1 MARIFVESWSPEY
14 GAPLDAATLAPAEG
28 SVDDTVEMSAWAP
41 RDGVDDGVEQV
52 AFVDGVRR
60 IDARLTID
68 DPEDGP
74 VPGLC
79 GTFVVGAVR
88 WSRAAA
94 RSEVADEQVERWAV
108 LAGGRAEIFPTVDL
122 QPPYETITI
131 PDRDGDALVHALQ
144 TRMRA
149 AEGRLASSVAAD
161 AFVFADGPLNELAP
175 EQVVGTIKSHRVT
188 YLAPER
194 GAIVA
199 ALEVGQRTP
208 LFTIADY
215 RRYSWYVRLARL
227 PGGHS
232 WTGIVRCEA
241 SGHLPLADVVAI
253 ADRTAALLPSVA
265 SEPHIDPRAPQNL
278 VPIGALERQLRH
290 RMGEPGLVYRA
301 LRAAV
306 AEPRAS

>member
-28 SVDDTVEMSAWAP
+28 SVDDTVEASAWAP
-41 RDGVDDGVEQV
+41 RDGIDDGVERV

-79 GTFVVGAVR
+79 GTFVVGAVH

-94 RSEVADEQVERWAV
+94 RSEVADEHVERWAV
-108 LAGGRAEIFPTVDL
+108 LAGGRAEIFPAVDI
-122 QPPYETITI
+122 QPPYETVTI

-149 AEGRLASSVAAD
+149 AEGHLAARVAAE

-175 EQVVGTIKSHRVT
+175 AQVVGTIKSHRVT

-208 LFTIADY
+208 LFTIGDY

-241 SGHLPLADVVAI
+241 SGQLPAAEVVAI
-253 ADRTAALLPSVA
+253 ADRTAALLPLVA
-265 SEPHIDPRAPQNL
+265 S
-278 VPIGALERQLRH
+278 
-290 RMGEPGLVYRA
+290 
-301 LRAAV
+301 
-306 AEPRAS
+306 

>member
-1 MARIFVESWSPEY
+1 MARIFVEGWSPEY

-28 SVDDTVEMSAWAP
+28 SVDDTVETTTWAP
-41 RDGVDDGVEQV
+41 REGADDGIAQV

-68 DPEDGP
+68 DPIEGP

-79 GTFVVGAVR
+79 GTFAVGVVR
-88 WSRAAA
+88 WDRPAC
-94 RSEVADEQVERWAV
+94 RSVVTDEHVERWAV
-108 LAGGRAEIFPTVDL
+108 LAGGRAEIFPPVDL
-122 QPPYETITI
+122 QPAYETITI

-149 AEGRLASSVAAD
+149 AEGRLAARIATD
-161 AFVFADGPLNELAP
+161 TFVFADGPLNELAP
-175 EQVVGTIKSHRVT
+175 QQVVGTVKSHRVT

-199 ALEVGQRTP
+199 ALGVGQRTP

-215 RRYSWYVRLARL
+215 RRYSWYVRLAL
-227 PGGHS
+227 LDGGHS

-241 SGHLPLADVVAI
+241 SGHLPLAETVML
-253 ADRTAALLPSVA
+253 ADRAAALLPQVA
-265 SEPHIDPRAPQNL
+265 SQPHLDPRAPQNL
-278 VPIGALERQLRH
+278 VPIGTLERQLRH
-290 RMGEPGLVYRA
+290 RMGDPGLVYRA

-306 AEPRAS
+306 AERRAS

>member
-1 MARIFVESWSPEY
+1 M
-14 GAPLDAATLAPAEG
+14 
-28 SVDDTVEMSAWAP
+28 
-41 RDGVDDGVEQV
+41 
-52 AFVDGVRR
+52 
-60 IDARLTID
+60 
-68 DPEDGP
+68 
-74 VPGLC
+74 PGLC

-108 LAGGRAEIFPTVDL
+108 LAGGRAEIFPAVDL

-149 AEGRLASSVAAD
+149 AEGRLASRVAAD

-208 LFTIADY
+208 LFTIA
-215 RRYSWYVRLARL
+215 RL
-227 PGGHS
+227 PALLLVRAARDVCPDGHS

-241 SGHLPLADVVAI
+241 SAHLPLADVVAI
-253 ADRTAALLPSVA
+253 ADRTAALLPLVA

-290 RMGEPGLVYRA
+290 RMGDPGLVYRA

>member
-28 SVDDTVEMSAWAP
+28 SVDDTVETTAWGP
-41 RDGVDDGVEQV
+41 RDGIDDGVEWV

-108 LAGGRAEIFPTVDL
+108 LAGGRAEIFPAGDL

-149 AEGRLASSVAAD
+149 AEGRLASRVAAD

-175 EQVVGTIKSHRVT
+175 EQVVGTVKSHRVT
-188 YLAPER
+188 YLSPER

-253 ADRTAALLPSVA
+253 ADRTAALLPLVA

-290 RMGEPGLVYRA
+290 RMGDPGLVYRA

-306 AEPRAS
+306 MEPRAS